1 MVLVQTEHCVVF
13 LAEIM
18 QGTPGRKNPRD
29 GANMLSI
36 IFIQWMQDLLSLGN
50 KRPLTDKDLFPL
62 LEDYKAELLMARAE
76 TCWLDELKNSDKEK
90 KKPQLLKALIKL
102 IPWRSGLAMII
113 LKILW
118 SLSFVLL
125 PLSLWLVLKELNDG
139 AGMDM
144 KRASMYVALLALMS
158 IVKAVSTQHYDYITE
173 LWGLK
178 LKVAVIGLVYKKVRL
193 SCFKLGFCFAV
204 RRVNTLFRGW
214 ELLSG
219 VVCYV

>member
-1 MVLVQTEHCVVF
+1 MVLVQTEHCVVL

-90 KKPQLLKALIKL
+90 KKSQLLKALIKL

-125 PLSLWLVLKELNDG
+125 PLSLWVVLKELNDG

-144 KRASMYVALLALMS
+144 KRASIYVALLALMS

-173 LWGLK
+173 LWALK

-193 SCFKLGFCFAV
+193 SSFKLDFSFAV